1 VRLASEAKFGEVV
14 VSQGLSEAPVGDS
27 QGIRCARIARGD
39 GWKVVWDDSANIS
52 LILRGL
58 TLTH

>member
-52 LILRGL
+52 LYLEV
-58 TLTH
+58 